1 MDWKTYCWV
10 GNVDDERVR
19 SRDEDLR
26 GMREG

>member
-1 MDWKTYCWV
+1 MDWKSYWVV
-10 GNVDDERVR
+10 GNGDNGVVR